1 MTVSLPQTNG
11 SRDYVLDAEHVLTA
25 HVDIKV
31 SCCFTVVCNTSLTS
45 HRHSFERILPL
56 LTAE

>member
-1 MTVSLPQTNG
+1 MTASLPQTH
-11 SRDYVLDAEHVLTA
+11 DYVLDLEYALTA

-45 HRHSFERILPL
+45 HSHSFERTLPL